1 MKKVERAQHELC
13 SVVIRRGLR
22 VSGEDLVSAEA
33 EIRHVFGDKNLTE
46 VK

>member
-1 MKKVERAQHELC
+1 MSFAQW
-13 SVVIRRGLR
+13 SFARGLR